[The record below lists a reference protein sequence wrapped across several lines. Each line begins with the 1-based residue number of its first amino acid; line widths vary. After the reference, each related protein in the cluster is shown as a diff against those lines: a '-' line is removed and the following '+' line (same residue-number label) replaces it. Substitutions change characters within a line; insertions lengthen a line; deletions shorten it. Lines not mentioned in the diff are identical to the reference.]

1 VLKADATK
9 LMNNFIQVE
18 IKRAS
23 GSTAKP
29 EQRNFV
35 IGISAESVMADL
47 SRGNDSLVRKHCGD
61 MPPLAD
67 YVDKH
72 LVEIQQVLG
81 MRIAFSRAD
90 ELHPLQPRTLPA
102 ELHLSFP
109 KLAPQSSEPNIRVGD
124 FPVWDVSQ

>member
-1 VLKADATK
+1 
-9 LMNNFIQVE
+9 MNNFIQVE

-35 IGISAESVMADL
+35 IGVSAESVIADL
-47 SRGNDSLVRKHCGD
+47 ARGNDSLVRKHCGD
-61 MPPLAD
+61 TPALAD

-109 KLAPQSSEPNIRVGD
+109 TSAPQSREPNTRAGD

>member
-1 VLKADATK
+1 
-9 LMNNFIQVE
+9 MNNFIQIEV
-18 IKRAS
+18 KRAT

-35 IGISAESVMADL
+35 IGISAEMVLADL
-47 SRGNDSLVRKHCGD
+47 SRGNDSLVRKHCGP
-61 MPPLAD
+61 MPLLAK

-81 MRIAFSRAD
+81 IQIAFARAN

-102 ELHLSFP
+102 ELHFSFP
-109 KLAPQSSEPNIRVGD
+109 TSAPQSSEPSTYMGN